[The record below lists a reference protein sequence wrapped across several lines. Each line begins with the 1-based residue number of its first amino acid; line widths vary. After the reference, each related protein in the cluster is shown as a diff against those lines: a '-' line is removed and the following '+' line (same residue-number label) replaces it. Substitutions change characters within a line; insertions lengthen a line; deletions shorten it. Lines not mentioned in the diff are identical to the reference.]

1 MQIVTMTELTRKT
14 GKMIKALDEGK
25 ELTLLYRS
33 KVIGTIKPERK
44 PKVITEEKLRELEA
58 AIRAA
63 KPKKLIPR
71 HKRDEVYRK
80 NLEEKYGTRV
90 S

>member
-1 MQIVTMTELTRKT
+1 MQIVTMTELARKT
-14 GKMIKALDEGK
+14 GKVIKALDEGK

-44 PKVITEEKLRELEA
+44 PKVMTEKKFKELEKA
-58 AIRAA
+58 LSAL
-63 KPKKLIPR
+63 KPRKLIPR
-71 HKRDEVYRK
+71 NKRDEVYRK
-80 NLEEKYGTRV
+80 RLEEKYGPRV